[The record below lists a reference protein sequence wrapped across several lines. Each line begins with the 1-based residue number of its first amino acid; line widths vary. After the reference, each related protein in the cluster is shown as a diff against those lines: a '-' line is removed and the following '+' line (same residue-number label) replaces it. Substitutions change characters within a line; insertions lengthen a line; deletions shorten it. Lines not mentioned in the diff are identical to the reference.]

1 MAAARANARQV
12 GRSVRLEI
20 PKMNRISVVNLSI
33 YQIIVIR
40 IDKYKIQSDS
50 WLLVVMDI

>member
-12 GRSVRLEI
+12 GRSVMLEI
-20 PKMNRISVVNLSI
+20 PKMNKISVVNLSI